1 MFLLVCFKDNIENI
15 VQLFVVI
22 DYSLSLK
29 IQELWVKTS
38 KKYEINCFF
47 F

>member
-38 KKYEINCFF
+38 KKI
-47 F
+47 